1 MTNFEVIKEL
11 TLEQLATKLCNLYQD
26 ADDCHKCPV
35 AEYCRS
41 GRTGFIPWLKEEAKE
56 DA

>member
-35 AEYCRS
+35 AAYCRV
-41 GRTGFIPWLKEEAKE
+41 GRNGFIPWLKEEAKE